1 VRIVITGA
9 SGFIGKT
16 LCLAL
21 LNRGHEV
28 LSLCRN
34 SIETESTDLMAF
46 WHIHYVMGEM
56 LPKEVMAFSPEAL
69 VHLAWDGIPDF
80 SERRCVENLES
91 QLRFITQIKSLS
103 QMKKVIG
110 AGTCSEYGAKQ
121 DICFET
127 DRIQAD
133 SYFAW
138 AKQTLLEHFR
148 ISCQEKQIAL
158 VWFRIFYVYGPG
170 QRTESLIPTLIRSY
184 RSKITPD
191 LKNPTDAKD
200 YVYIDDIVNA
210 FVKAIENPDCHG
222 IINLGSGVTTTVSK
236 VASIVQQLMQEC
248 SSYAEQHTQKIG
260 DGKPN
265 AGMRADIALAASQL
279 AWSPQI
285 DLVEGIKRTI
295 SAGQQ

>member
-1 VRIVITGA
+1 MRIAVTGA
-9 SGFIGKT
+9 SGFIGKK

-21 LNRGHEV
+21 LKRGHEV
-28 LSLCRN
+28 VSLCRN
-34 SIETESTDLMAF
+34 SIATDSTDLVAF
-46 WHIHYVMGEM
+46 RHIPYVMGEM
-56 LPKEVMAFSPEAL
+56 LPKEAVVFSPEAL
-69 VHLAWDGIPDF
+69 VHLAWGGIPDF

-91 QLRFITQIKSLS
+91 QVRFITQIKSLS

-127 DRIQAD
+127 DRISSD
-133 SYFAW
+133 SYFSW
-138 AKQTLLEHFR
+138 AKQTLLEYFR

-184 RSKITPD
+184 RSKIMPV
-191 LKNPTDAKD
+191 LKNPTDAND
-200 YVYIDDIVNA
+200 YVYIDDVVNA

-222 IINLGSGVTTTVSK
+222 IINLGSGVTTTVAK
-236 VASIVQQLMQEC
+236 VASIVEQMMQKC
-248 SSYAEQHTQKIG
+248 SSYTEQHTQKMG
-260 DGKPN
+260 YGKPN

-295 SAGQQ
+295 RAGQQ